1 MHALIEC
8 RSMIETTSLDIFRI
22 RLADSNF
29 RFREMLRQFE
39 CQQLDS
45 ISLNTIAILGANS
58 DCSIR

>member
-1 MHALIEC
+1 
-8 RSMIETTSLDIFRI
+8 MIETTSLDIFRI